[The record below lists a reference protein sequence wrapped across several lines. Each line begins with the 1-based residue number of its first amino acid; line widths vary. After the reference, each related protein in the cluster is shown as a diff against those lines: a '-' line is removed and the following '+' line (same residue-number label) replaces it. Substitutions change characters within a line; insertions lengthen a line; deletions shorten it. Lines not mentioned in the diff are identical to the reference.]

1 MYNLYYTIPSLYAH
15 ELFSCLGLTKDVN
28 KISMSVIVYVR
39 LYFLSLSGISYH
51 VLRVKFFQQQRMLVM
66 TRCLYVNFHRLQYP

>member
-15 ELFSCLGLTKDVN
+15 ELFSYLGLTKDVN

-51 VLRVKFFQQQRMLVM
+51 VLRVKFFQQQGMLVM
-66 TRCLYVNFHRLQYP
+66 TRRLYVNFHRLQYP

>member
-1 MYNLYYTIPSLYAH
+1 MYTLYYTIRSLYAH
-15 ELFSCLGLTKDVN
+15 ELFSYLGLTKDVN

-51 VLRVKFFQQQRMLVM
+51 VLRVKFFQQQGMLVM